1 MAWDTERTQT
11 LLLDAATA
19 CFSESG
25 LAGTRIDAIA
35 RAAGV
40 NKERIYTYFGNKES
54 LFETVLSRELET
66 FVAQVH
72 VSGVGAEAVGEY
84 AGAFFDRFRESPHL
98 PRLLAWEG
106 LERADSRMG
115 GNTRLQNCVAKVDTL
130 GDALPGVS
138 RGATAQLLLSIIMLA
153 AAWWTMPQMNRLV
166 LAGSEGTQDDPITAA
181 DRFGRERHRRE
192 ALVVQATGAAR
203 ELLAA
208 SAA

>member
-1 MAWDTERTQT
+1 MAWDTERTQK

-40 NKERIYTYFGNKES
+40 NKERIYSYFGNKEA

-66 FVAQVH
+66 FVGQVH

-84 AGAFFDRFRESPHL
+84 AGAFFDRFHQSPHL

-106 LERADSRMG
+106 LERPAARMG
-115 GNTRLQNCVAKVDTL
+115 GHTRLANCVAKVDTL
-130 GDALPGVS
+130 SVALPGVS
-138 RGATAQLLLSIIMLA
+138 RPQVAQLLLSIIMLA

-166 LAGSEGTQDDPITAA
+166 LGGSEGTQDDPETAA
-181 DRFGRERHRRE
+181 DRFGRDRHRRAE
-192 ALVVQATGAAR
+192 LVVQVTGAAR
-203 ELLAA
+203 ALLA
-208 SAA
+208 SD